1 MEEYIPKSDGENTVR
16 IGESGT
22 SMEQFETPT
31 LLPMPFL
38 PLDVGR
44 HPDSPAKVMH
54 SLEEPALDILWRCKT
69 RRSLTGASLPQ
80 IRRGLAQA
88 WRLMLASRIDE
99 AFGAVERIELQ
110 LDDVSPAFAE
120 RYRGAI
126 QLLRAAGLALQDDSF
141 AALSIAVSH
150 LKESGT
156 HQDNRVASTL
166 CRLSFWQLGK
176 FELFYSLPRHQ
187 PHMRWSKSRATS
199 AMLALSIEAA
209 VALDHL
215 NMSTAKRLASDA
227 LKIAESVPEQ
237 ANGLAALPACIV
249 AQVLYEEGCLDQA
262 ELLLRDR
269 LPAINAGGS
278 IECALRAYLVLARIA
293 KHRMQYD
300 FAASILREAEALGER
315 RGWPRLIAA
324 CIAERTSLLLEEG
337 RSEEARLSFE
347 HLKRCAETHYVGSGY
362 SRSEVMRYLTLTRWR
377 IRWAE
382 APSSEA
388 VAALRQLY
396 HCSLEKRNFYVGCRL
411 ATELAEMLTAI
422 GESEEADTLFFQTIK
437 VGATAGLYQVFLEGG
452 AGSGT
457 LLKRAYCR
465 AEEQGSTDRE
475 VLPFVA
481 SLLSRWDANHS
492 GSRPAQHNNHV
503 SGKLTVR
510 EREILSMISQ
520 GFSNKHIART
530 LEISPETVKSHVKRI
545 FQKLDVRTR
554 AAAVCRAGIAWAFV
568 RPKDYILGRRSGTTL
583 GTLKA
588 GLWSVEEADRLGAR
602 NGLCSRLDLQLDEGV
617 LDVRFY
623 GLGCNG

>member
-1 MEEYIPKSDGENTVR
+1 MMEEYIPKSDDENTVR
-16 IGESGT
+16 T
-22 SMEQFETPT
+22 SMEQFEAST
-31 LLPMPFL
+31 LFPLPLL
-38 PLDVGR
+38 PLDAGG
-44 HPDSPAKVMH
+44 HPDSPARGMH
-54 SLEEPALDILWRCKT
+54 SFEGPARDILWRCKT
-69 RRSLTGASLPQ
+69 RQSLTGASLSQ
-80 IRRGLAQA
+80 IRRGLARA

-99 AFGAVERIELQ
+99 ALGAIERIELQ

-126 QLLRAAGLALQDDSF
+126 QLLRAAGLALQDESF

-150 LKESGT
+150 LTQGGT

-166 CRLSFWQLGK
+166 CRLGFWQLGK
-176 FELFYSLPRHQ
+176 FELFYSLPRHR
-187 PHMRWSKSRATS
+187 PHMRWSRSRATS

-215 NMSTAKRLASDA
+215 SLSTARRLASDA

-237 ANGLAALPACIV
+237 ANGLAALPACIL
-249 AQVLYEEGCLDQA
+249 AQVLYEEGSLDQA
-262 ELLLRDR
+262 DMLVRDR

-278 IECALRAYLVLARIA
+278 IECALRAYLVLTRIT

-337 RSEEARLSFE
+337 RLDDARLSHE
-347 HLKRCAETHYVGSGY
+347 QLKRCAETNAGSGY
-362 SRSEVMRYLTLTRWR
+362 SRAEVMRYLTLTRWR
-377 IRWAE
+377 VRWAE

-396 HCSLEKRNFYVGCRL
+396 HHSLEKRDLYVGCRL

-422 GESEEADTLFFQTIK
+422 GESDEANTLFFQTIK
-437 VGATAGLYQVFLEGG
+437 VGATAGLYQVFLERG
-452 AGSGT
+452 AGSGS

-465 AEEQGSTDRE
+465 VEEQGSTDRE

-481 SLLSRWDANHS
+481 SLLSRWDADHS
-492 GSRPAQHNNHV
+492 GSRPVQPDNCV
-503 SGKLTVR
+503 SGRLTAR

-520 GFSNKHIART
+520 GCSNKHIART

-554 AAAVCRAGIAWAFV
+554 TAAVFRAGSHGH
-568 RPKDYILGRRSGTTL
+568 L
-583 GTLKA
+583 
-588 GLWSVEEADRLGAR
+588 
-602 NGLCSRLDLQLDEGV
+602 
-617 LDVRFY
+617 
-623 GLGCNG
+623 